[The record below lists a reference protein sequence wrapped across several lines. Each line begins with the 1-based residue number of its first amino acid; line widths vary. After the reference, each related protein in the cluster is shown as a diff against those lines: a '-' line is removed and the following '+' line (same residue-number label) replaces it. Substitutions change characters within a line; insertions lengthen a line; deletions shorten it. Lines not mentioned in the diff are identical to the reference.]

1 MIRNPFKWLLPL
13 FLAGA
18 FMAAPAVYVQGQG
31 TDPSLASSSKA
42 DRHRHSGEL
51 RYQHQRVKQSGKS
64 VRAEALQS
72 GHRSMAPKGERHH
85 VSKDHQHPIRQTPNL
100 RSARKQSRSRRTV
113 HHPVKTN

>member
-1 MIRNPFKWLLPL
+1 MTRNPFKWLLPL

-18 FMAAPAVYVQGQG
+18 FLAAPAVFVQGQG

-42 DRHRHSGEL
+42 DRHRHNGEL
-51 RYQHQRVKQSGKS
+51 RYQRQRVKQSGKR

-72 GHRSMAPKGERHH
+72 GHRNMAPKGEQHH
-85 VSKDHQHPIRQTPNL
+85 VSKAHKHSIRQTSNL
-100 RSARKQSRSRRTV
+100 RSARKQSRRRRTV